1 MVDIEWQ
8 VTVSEIGVAAIR
20 SAFYMLVLF
29 QKTNKF

>member
-8 VTVSEIGVAAIR
+8 VIVSEISVAAIR

-29 QKTNKF
+29 QKMNKF